1 MALHAIKIDDVA
13 GKKILSMTIETG
25 INSNYV
31 YTNIQFDDGT
41 NCILESRIDQDGW
54 NDDYIEQRVISS
66 EVQIEK
72 MKGILN
78 FEYTFD

>member
-1 MALHAIKIDDVA
+1 MALHAIKINAVA
-13 GKKILSMTIETG
+13 GKKILSMTIESG

-31 YTNIQFDDGT
+31 YTSIQFDDGT
-41 NCILESRIDQDGW
+41 SCILESRIDQDGW
-54 NDDYIEQRVISS
+54 DDDYIEQSVINS
-66 EVQIEK
+66 EVQIAK